1 MSKNILII
9 GGGTGGHISPGIAL
23 YEKLREDG
31 RMNPL
36 FLTGVSDM
44 RFSSLEEIE
53 ADKLYTYNPPAL
65 TKNPFKIPSFLL
77 KFFRAVFRTRRII
90 RRNNIDAVV
99 GMGGYASA
107 PALVAAKMKKVPIF
121 LCEQNSVPGKVTL
134 KMEKHCRKIFGTFAE
149 STEYLKFPDKF
160 VHAGNPIRNNVLVQI
175 TKEEAKKAFHL
186 GHSEKLIF
194 VVGGSQGAVRLNQL
208 ILGLKK
214 QYPREFKNIGV
225 IWSTGDFSFAEHK
238 ERSQNELDAGSLYI
252 SPYIKRVGKAY
263 RACDLCIS
271 RSGAGV
277 MMELAAAG
285 VPSILIPYPYAA
297 DNHQEKNADAFVNAG
312 AAVKVKDQDA
322 VPEKVAPLIFEML
335 NNKKKL
341 KTMSDCAKNASKI
354 DAADEI
360 VKYIKS
366 ELAAGVK

>member
-31 RMNPL
+31 RMNPV

-44 RFSSLEEIE
+44 RFSSLGDIE
-53 ADKLYTYNPPAL
+53 TDKLYTYNPPAM
-65 TKNPFKIPSFLL
+65 TKNPFKIPFFIL
-77 KFFRAVFRTRRII
+77 KFLRAVLKAGRII
-90 RRNNIDAVV
+90 RKNSIDAVV

-107 PALVAAKMKKVPIF
+107 PALVAARIKKIPVF

-134 KMEKHCRKIFGTFAE
+134 KMEKYCLKVFGTFAE

-160 VHAGNPIRNNVLVQI
+160 VQTGNPIRNNVLVQI
-175 TKEEAKKAFHL
+175 TRDEAKKAFHL

-225 IWSTGDFSFAEHK
+225 VWSTGDFSFAEYK

-252 SPYIKRVGKAY
+252 SPYVKKVGKAY
-263 RACDLCIS
+263 RACDICIS

-312 AAVKVKDQDA
+312 AAVKIKDQDA
-322 VPEKVAPLIFEML
+322 VPEKVAPVIFELL

-341 KTMSDCAKNASKI
+341 KAMSDCAKNASKI

>member
-31 RMNPL
+31 RMNPV

-44 RFSSLEEIE
+44 RFSSLGEIE
-53 ADKLYTYNPPAL
+53 TDKLYTYSPPAM
-65 TKNPFKIPSFLL
+65 TKNPIRIPFFIM
-77 KFFRAVFRTRRII
+77 KFFRAVFKARRII
-90 RRNNIDAVV
+90 RKNSIDAVV

-107 PALVAAKMKKVPIF
+107 PALVAAKMKKVPVF

-134 KMEKHCRKIFGTFAE
+134 KMEKNCRKVFGTFAE

-160 VHAGNPIRNNVLVQI
+160 VQTGNPIRNNVLMQI
-175 TKEEAKKAFHL
+175 SRDEAKKAFHL
-186 GHSEKLIF
+186 GHCEKIIF

-214 QYPREFKNIGV
+214 SYPREFKNIGV
-225 IWSTGDFSFAEHK
+225 IWSTGDFSFAEFK
-238 ERSQNELDAGSLYI
+238 ERAQNELDAGSLYI
-252 SPYIKRVGKAY
+252 SPYIRRVGKAY
-263 RACDLCIS
+263 RACDICIS

-312 AAVKVKDQDA
+312 ASVKVRDQDA
-322 VPEKVAPLIFEML
+322 VPEKVAPLLFEL
-335 NNKKKL
+335 IGNNRKL
-341 KTMSDCAKNASKI
+341 KTMSDSAKNAAKI
-354 DAADEI
+354 DAADII

>member
-31 RMNPL
+31 AMNPV

-44 RFSSLEEIE
+44 RFSSLAEIE

-65 TKNPFKIPSFLL
+65 TKNPVKIPLFLFKFIAGVL
-77 KFFRAVFRTRRII
+77 KAMRIMN
-90 RRNNIDAVV
+90 RNSIDAAV

-107 PALVAAKMKKVPIF
+107 PALIAAKIKKIPIF
-121 LCEQNSVPGKVTL
+121 LCEQNSVPGKVTVM
-134 KMEKHCRKIFGTFAE
+134 MEKHCRRIFGTFAE
-149 STEYLKFPDKF
+149 STEYLKFPERF
-160 VHAGNPIRNNVLVQI
+160 VRAGNPIRNNVLMQI
-175 TKEEAKKAFHL
+175 SKDEAKKAFHL
-186 GHSEKLIF
+186 GHCEKVIF

-214 QYPREFKNIGV
+214 SYPREFKNIGV
-225 IWSTGDFSFAEHK
+225 IWSTGDFSFGEYK
-238 ERSQNELDAGSLYI
+238 ERSQNELDAGSIYI
-252 SPYIKRVGKAY
+252 SPYIRKVGKAY

-285 VPSILIPYPYAA
+285 VPSILIPYPFAA
-297 DNHQEKNADAFVNAG
+297 DNHQEKNADAFVEAG
-312 AAVKVKDQDA
+312 AAVKIKDQDA
-322 VPEKVAPLIFEML
+322 IPEKVAPVLFEML
-335 NNKKKL
+335 GNKKKL
-341 KTMSDCAKNASKI
+341 KTMSDCARNAART
-354 DAADEI
+354 DAADII
-360 VKYIKS
+360 VKHIKT